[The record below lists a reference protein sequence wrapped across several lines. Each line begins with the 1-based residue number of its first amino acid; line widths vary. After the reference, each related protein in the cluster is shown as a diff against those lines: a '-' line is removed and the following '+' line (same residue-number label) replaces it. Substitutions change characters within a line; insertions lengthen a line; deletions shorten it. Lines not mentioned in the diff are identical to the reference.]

1 MINLQDVL
9 KTFWR
14 CLGNILKMSWRY
26 LFKVPWRLFLRVPQ
40 DIFPRR
46 LQDVFKTFLKDDLKA
61 SWRRL
66 EDVSL
71 WRIYWSC
78 SGCLQDVLKTS
89 SEDLWS
95 RGICWSWSRRLQ
107 DVFTK
112 TNVCWEW
119 SLKKYWRWACRKYQ
133 SKKHMEFLLD
143 PTA

>member
-1 MINLQDVL
+1 MSWKHLEDVL
-9 KTFWR
+9 KVSIQGALKTF
-14 CLGNILKMSWRY
+14 
-26 LFKVPWRLFLRVPQ
+26 FKSSSRHLSKASS
-40 DIFPRR
+40 RR
-46 LQDVFKTFLKDDLKA
+46 LQDVFEDDLKA

-66 EDVSL
+66 EDVPL